1 MAKSTGLG
9 ARLLV
14 DGYNISGDITS
25 VGSLGG
31 GPALLECTGI
41 DKSGME
47 RVGGLLDG
55 GAEFTSWWNPGPA
68 ADAAHLVLS
77 TLPTSRRAFA
87 YLHRNAAGAPAAC
100 ALAKQVNYDL
110 SRGDDGAL
118 TAQTTMQIG
127 DGFPLEWGKV
137 VTPGIVDLTG
147 AGNGAGWDS
156 GVTSST
162 FGFVAHLQVLAFT
175 GTSVTAKIQ
184 DSADGSTW
192 ADLSGGGFAAATGR
206 GAQRIEAAG
215 TVRRH
220 FRVVTSGTFTAASLM
235 VALCRRESTPT

>member
-25 VGSLGG
+25 VSSLGG

-41 DKSGME
+41 DKSGYE
-47 RVGGLLDG
+47 RLGGILDG
-55 GAEFTSWWNPGPA
+55 GAEFTSWWNPGLA
-68 ADAAHLVLS
+68 ADAAHAVLS
-77 TLPTSRRAFA
+77 TLPTSRRSVA

-100 ALAKQVNYDL
+100 VLAKQINYD
-110 SRGDDGAL
+110 STRGDDGAFSQ
-118 TAQTTMQIG
+118 QTTVQVG
-127 DGFPLEWGKV
+127 DGFPLEWCKV

-156 GVTSST
+156 AITSSA
-162 FGFVAHLQVLAFT
+162 FGFVAYLHVLAFT
-175 GTSVTAKIQ
+175 GTSVTATLQ
-184 DSADGSTW
+184 DSADGSSW
-192 ADLSGGGFAAATGR
+192 ANLSGGAFVAATAIGS
-206 GAQRIEAAG
+206 QRIEAAG

-220 FRVVTSGTFTAASLM
+220 FRVVTSGTFSAASIM
-235 VALCRRESTPT
+235 VSIYRREVAA